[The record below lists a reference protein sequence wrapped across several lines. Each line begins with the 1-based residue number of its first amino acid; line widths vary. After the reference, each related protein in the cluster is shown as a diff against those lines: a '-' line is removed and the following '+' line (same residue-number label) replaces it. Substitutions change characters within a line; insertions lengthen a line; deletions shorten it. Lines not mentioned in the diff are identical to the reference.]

1 VNAICPG
8 FVRTPLVEGQIA
20 DQART
25 RGISAEDVVG
35 QVMLEPAAIKR
46 LIEPEEVAA
55 FALFLASDQA
65 GAITGSTHT
74 IDLGWTA
81 R

>member
-1 VNAICPG
+1 MSAHHWL
-8 FVRTPLVEGQIA
+8 RSQIA

-25 RGISAEDVVG
+25 RGISIEDVVQ
-35 QVMLEPAAIKR
+35 QVMLEPAAVKR
-46 LIEPEEVAA
+46 LITPEEVAA
-55 FALFLASDQA
+55 LVVYLCSDIA
-65 GAITGSTHT
+65 GAITGVDWA